1 MRTPLRGTFSTV
13 VGPGVPALP
22 SFSDL
27 KSLFRS
33 AFETLSNSGVR
44 ASYIWA
50 CTLDLGVG
58 TPPYWPEG
66 MMFLA
71 VLLKSFAAAGPAS
84 AQARTAAPSGTVG
97 ARMARQGSEIDAS
110 VTLSLP
116 SPPMSA
122 VAGKREQT
130 KAANRTAILEAARRV
145 FSELGYGAATVRD
158 IVRETDLATGT
169 FYNYFPDKE
178 SVLHELFVEGGFRAY
193 YAYLVED
200 PKTFQMLRRNA
211 GTIRSMFDEPTVG
224 AGVQELRDDL
234 AAGIRSGLLPD
245 HDVEYMAAAMVGAG
259 FEVAVRML
267 DRDPPD
273 VDAAVAFVT
282 GIFLAG
288 LSS

>member
-1 MRTPLRGTFSTV
+1 
-13 VGPGVPALP
+13 
-22 SFSDL
+22 
-27 KSLFRS
+27 
-33 AFETLSNSGVR
+33 
-44 ASYIWA
+44 
-50 CTLDLGVG
+50 
-58 TPPYWPEG
+58 
-66 MMFLA
+66 
-71 VLLKSFAAAGPAS
+71 
-84 AQARTAAPSGTVG
+84 
-97 ARMARQGSEIDAS
+97 
-110 VTLSLP
+110 
-116 SPPMSA
+116 MSA

-145 FSELGYGAATVRD
+145 FSEIGYGAATVRD

-178 SVLHELFVEGGFRAY
+178 SVLHALLDEAAAEIRTRVREARKSSRSLQEFVEGGFRAY

-200 PKTFQMLRRNA
+200 PQTFQMLRRNA

-234 AAGIRSGLLPD
+234 AAGIQSGLLPD